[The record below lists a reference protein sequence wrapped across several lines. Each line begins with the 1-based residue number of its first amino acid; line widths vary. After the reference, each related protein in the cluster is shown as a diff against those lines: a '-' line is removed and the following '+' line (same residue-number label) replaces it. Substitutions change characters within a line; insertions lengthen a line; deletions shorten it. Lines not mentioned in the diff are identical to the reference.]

1 MDRLPE
7 SETDFKSFE
16 QQCYDMGM
24 AFARMLMTTVLSDLD
39 IKLLEKRDKTVYR
52 AKDLRPLTIKTLMGE
67 VTVKRRLYKYFSEDG
82 HAEYVYLLDRAI
94 GLDTIG
100 KFSIGLIRRMA
111 ELITESS
118 YRAAADAIS
127 FLSGQSI
134 SHGGFWNAVQAAGA
148 RICEEDNRRAREA
161 AQGKHK
167 GTKRVSV
174 LHEEYDGVYINMRGK
189 DRPKSGR
196 KLEMKLALAH
206 EGVKVKGKDK
216 KGKILY
222 ALVNPVYTAG
232 FEDADKF
239 FLKKEGQLGAIYDL
253 DEIDTRLLNGD
264 GGGWIAGFGERSGCE
279 CHFQLDRFHIKRAFV
294 RGGIPEEEMKAIT
307 NLIDEAKVKE
317 ALVRLKSI
325 RDEESDEKKK
335 EKIGEA
341 YKYLSNHKESL
352 VPILKRG
359 LSLPPPAFDA
369 DAYGTGGAME
379 SGVCGVIALRMKK
392 RRASFTKDGATHL
405 ARLLCLKRSG
415 SLDEFICG
423 LSGMKLPVASEEVI
437 TIVLSAAKA
446 PKKDGKGYDF
456 PRKGGMPFE
465 GAATTN
471 GRMAIKGLV
480 SLRGLTD
487 LGSARVGG
495 Q

>member
-1 MDRLPE
+1 
-7 SETDFKSFE
+7 
-16 QQCYDMGM
+16 
-24 AFARMLMTTVLSDLD
+24 
-39 IKLLEKRDKTVYR
+39 LLEKRDRALYR
-52 AKDLRPLTIKTLMGE
+52 AKDVRPLTIKTLMGE
-67 VTVKRRLYKYFSEDG
+67 VTVKRRLYKYRSEDG

-100 KFSIGLIRRMA
+100 KFSIGLVRRMA
-111 ELITESS
+111 GLITESS
-118 YRAAADAIS
+118 YRAAAEAIS

-148 RICEEDNRRAREA
+148 RICEEDDRRALEA
-161 AQGKHK
+161 AHGKHK

-174 LHEEYDGVYINMRGK
+174 LHEEYDGVHINMQGK
-189 DRPKSGR
+189 DRPGSGR

-216 KGKILY
+216 HGNPLY
-222 ALVNPVYTAG
+222 ALVNPVYAAG
-232 FEDADKF
+232 FENADEF

-264 GGGWIAGFGERSGCE
+264 GGGWIAGFGERSGSE
-279 CHFQLDRFHIKRAFV
+279 CHFQLDRFHIERALV
-294 RGGIPEEEMKAIT
+294 RGGTPKEERKAIT
-307 NLIDEAKVKE
+307 NLIDLTKTDE
-317 ALVRLKSI
+317 ALERLKSLW
-325 RDEESDEKKK
+325 DEESDGKKK
-335 EKIGEA
+335 GKIGEA
-341 YKYLSNHKESL
+341 YEYLNNHRESL

-359 LSLPPPAFDA
+359 LSLPPPSEEA
-369 DAYGTGGAME
+369 DAYGSGGAME
-379 SGVCGVIALRMKK
+379 SSVCGVIALRMKK
-392 RRASFTKDGATHL
+392 RRASFTKAGATHL

-415 SLDEFICG
+415 SLDEFVCG
-423 LSGMKLPVASEEVI
+423 LSEMKLPVTFEEAVTRI
-437 TIVLSAAKA
+437 LSAAKA

-456 PRKGGMPFE
+456 PSKGGMPFA

-480 SLRGLTD
+480 SMRGLTD

-495 Q
+495 W